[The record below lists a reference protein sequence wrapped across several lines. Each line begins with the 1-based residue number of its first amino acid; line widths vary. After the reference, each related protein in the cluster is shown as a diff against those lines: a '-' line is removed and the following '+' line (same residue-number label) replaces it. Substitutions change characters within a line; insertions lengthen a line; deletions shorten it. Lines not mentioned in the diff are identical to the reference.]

1 MMEKI
6 FHANSNQ
13 NKAGRSKLIKYLEIT
28 LSKEV
33 KDLCTENYKT
43 LLNKIKDASKW
54 KGIPCSQIERLNVI
68 KLFILFKVTSD
79 SM

>member
-13 NKAGRSKLIKYLEIT
+13 YKAGMAKLIKYLEIT

-43 LLNKIKDASKW
+43 LVNKIKDTSKW
-54 KGIPCSQIERLNVI
+54 KGILCSQIEKLNKI
-68 KLFILFKVTSD
+68 KMSILFKVTID
-79 SM
+79 SV

>member
-6 FHANSNQ
+6 LHENSNQ
-13 NKAGRSKLIKYLEIT
+13 NKAGRAKLIKYLEIT
-28 LSKEV
+28 LFKDV

-43 LLNKIKDASKW
+43 LLNKIKDENKW
-54 KGIPCSQIERLNVI
+54 KGILCSQIERLNMI
-68 KLFILFKVTSD
+68 KMSILFKVTTD

>member
-13 NKAGRSKLIKYLEIT
+13 NKAGRAKLIKYLEIT